1 MAQYYQIQNL
11 DDLKQIY
18 ADVQVVHVA
27 SDDVGV
33 SNPNRAQQIV
43 LDETQQILL
52 QNDGPQQ
59 VVYQTQG
66 TPTQYQPPQ
75 AGTHYTILGED
86 MNQPQAQTVQH
97 QQVQQVQQQQAQT
110 QQQHQQAP
118 QQQQQQQV
126 LMHQQHHQVLD
137 PQQQQQQQQ
146 QHQLQAAYQMPQET
160 LQQAQHMQPQDHQMQ
175 QHVQAQP
182 QQIYYTT
189 DQLVHQ
195 QQQQQQQK
203 KVYIQQQPQQLQQQ
217 YQPHPQHQQQ
227 MIHQAPPPPQAQ
239 QQPQQHILQ
248 SPQHHPQQVQ
258 VQHQV
263 SPSHQQQTQQQ
274 PQIIYRMQPQQ
285 TQQLQQLI
293 VQQPSGQQVLIQQP
307 QQQELIM
314 RQSMPP
320 QRIIYNNRVL
330 YSTPQQSPQQQQH
343 TVMGQSPQTHQ
354 QQHILQTTHTTM
366 QQHHNPTHLVQQ
378 TRVVPSQHQQQQTQQ
393 QTPPPQPQQ
402 QMQQNVVYQQI
413 QVQNQM
419 PKTLMQQQQPTQ
431 NSPQHQQ
438 HIQLQQ
444 QQQQQQTQM
453 VTQAPNPNGATII
466 RAGVARGGK
475 IGRGAMSGT
484 LIARMPGMAGVARAE
499 IRPGFNAAGAIGGG
513 GGQILRTP
521 RPRCSTTAGSTSRGR
536 GRGAR
541 GAAANVTAGRGSP
554 ILANNQQLGT
564 LQQGKIVTQSL
575 PNQGIRQVYRT
586 QVNDPNLTVQ
596 QQQHQQVHLVQA
608 QPRMPG
614 VASRFRSPAI
624 GAQQQQHQQSPS
636 ESGQQTP
643 SSSSSSA
650 AGAGGGGAGLG
661 DLDLEDSIQAVFV
674 KKDAQQPKVAGAP
687 NQSPTTVLSSGN
699 STPVSGTTLTTYY
712 TAKDDDE
719 NRMIRTQ
726 NGTCMSLAEF
736 KKRNANASGNQI
748 IQNAAAAGGIKP
760 LQQTAGGAKISLPAA
775 GQSVHSVPVARV
787 APQKHIVN
795 KEQGG
800 AGGVAPSVAGAANA
814 TSSSVTNPQIPSG
827 PPAGSSVYQTSHN
840 NYEIQTQHVLQN
852 RAGQQMAEKDRNSAK
867 MLVILVS
874 GEQRLITFTLPRES
888 CTVQDLL
895 EQVGVPFDNS
905 TTIQCVENPGA
916 NIDFV
921 VTVGFSVQESPSEL
935 ISRAE
940 QSLQISRQQ
949 ESMQQNAAAAV
960 TGSQPAAAAGSNTTE
975 GNAQNNAAATT
986 AASAAATAPNIAQT
1000 TENSTK
1006 EPNNSKQATTA
1017 NAATT
1022 SAASS
1027 TSKATEELP
1036 QRKLIQGFYA
1046 ICQSCGF
1053 SGYDHAKCERCKR
1066 VFMEPPKKIP
1076 IKQATA
1082 SPSLGSNFANSNNSG
1097 SADSPTP
1104 SSTAPPIEKKRHSET
1119 AAQRG
1124 KSSLAYN
1131 PNAPT
1136 STRGRGGSQAARG
1149 RGSRSGRRAAE
1160 IEPVILTL
1168 SSDEED
1174 DESSNKGNST
1184 MAALAKPS
1192 NTSSSASL
1200 ASYKPFS
1207 FEPNMPDPDESALYN
1222 DFTRGDVTDLTN
1234 CVDKMSCSLA
1244 CKLIRFGTYRFEP
1257 TEQVIITSLGI
1268 RIVAPLETNPSELFA
1283 LNIYKHEVVKIIAH
1297 FSKSSSANSM
1307 LCFYT
1312 LRNCAQYIQKS
1323 LNMTEVAK
1331 HLDGVTYFSANGPYQ
1346 IRKIILQFD
1355 VISEQAKSVI
1365 RSIWDFLD
1373 EISETDAQDLLQ
1385 RAADS
1390 DKKLANNKNNSEN
1403 IPTTTQLQPNEIRQL
1418 LIYPPGKGG
1427 ISINTEDYMCLATD
1441 QYLNDIIIDFYLKWV
1456 HDNVIPEAQKERT
1469 HIFSTFFY
1477 KRLTTLTRHTHHDK
1491 DGGKLTPA
1499 QKRHARVQNWT
1510 KNVNL
1515 FEKDFIVI
1523 PINEQSH
1530 WFLAII
1536 CFPRLKGPV
1545 TFDTNTPVELQ
1556 PIKKNKGKKV
1566 SLQIGN
1572 TTITPLSKR
1581 DSASVLS
1588 EICGVGDDDSER
1600 DEAEGDD
1607 SDLASEDSDFDNTSS
1622 STTLNSSQPATPL
1635 IPGTATTS
1643 THQPIKQ
1650 PLILIFDSL
1659 AGASRSRVVA
1669 TLRDYLTC
1677 EYKIKMTGAP
1687 LHTFNKDNMPGHCV
1701 KVPQQNNFTDCGLYL
1716 LQYVE
1721 HFFKDPIRD
1730 YRVPIKQLA
1739 QWFDTLTV
1747 TRKREDISN
1756 LLQKLMNERNGPNNK
1771 IILPEIPFPT
1781 LNGQLVEPEGYNIE
1795 FEEEEME
1802 DDDEEE
1808 NTTGDMDELSTDD
1821 TSKSKTPIKMP
1832 TTTSTVA
1839 ATATTTTAAALV
1851 PTQGRKIVVK
1861 RRMQISGSSELNS
1874 SQVNAVA
1881 AATTCGTPPATS
1893 TATSTHQRTS
1903 SMAKI
1908 RKVES

>member
-27 SDDVGV
+27 SDDVG
-33 SNPNRAQQIV
+33 QIV

-86 MNQPQAQTVQH
+86 MNQPQSQTVQH
-97 QQVQQVQQQQAQT
+97 QQVQQQQPQAPQ
-110 QQQHQQAP
+110 QQQHQQQP
-118 QQQQQQQV
+118 QQQQQQV

-146 QHQLQAAYQMPQET
+146 HQLQATYQLPQEA
-160 LQQAQHMQPQDHQMQ
+160 QQQPQHMQTQDHQMQ

-195 QQQQQQQK
+195 QQQQHK

-227 MIHQAPPPPQAQ
+227 MLHQAPPPQPQ

-263 SPSHQQQTQQQ
+263 SPGHQQQTQQQ

-314 RQSMPP
+314 RQSMPQ

-330 YSTPQQSPQQQQH
+330 YSTPQQSPQQPQQH

-354 QQHILQTTHTTM
+354 PQHIQLQTTHATM
-366 QQHHNPTHLVQQ
+366 QQHHNQTHLVQQ
-378 TRVVPSQHQQQQTQQ
+378 TRVVPSQHQQQQQQAQQ
-393 QTPPPQPQQ
+393 QTPPPPPQ

-413 QVQNQM
+413 QVQNNQM
-419 PKTLMQQQQPTQ
+419 PKTLMQQQQTQ

-438 HIQLQQ
+438 HIQLQH
-444 QQQQQQTQM
+444 QQQQQTQM
-453 VTQAPNPNGATII
+453 VTQTSNPNGATII

-475 IGRGAMSGT
+475 IGRGGLGGT
-484 LIARMPGMAGVARAE
+484 LIARMPGLPGVTRAE
-499 IRPGFNAAGAIGGG
+499 IRPGFNASSAIGGG

-521 RPRCSTTAGSTSRGR
+521 RPRCSTTVGSTTRGR
-536 GRGAR
+536 GRGRA
-541 GAAANVTAGRGSP
+541 AAANVSAGRGSP
-554 ILANNQQLGT
+554 ILANNPQLGT
-564 LQQGKIVTQSL
+564 LQQGKLVTQTL

-586 QVNDPNLTVQ
+586 QVNDAGMAVQ
-596 QQQHQQVHLVQA
+596 QQHPQQHQQVHLVQA

-614 VASRFRSPAI
+614 VASRFRAPVI
-624 GAQQQQHQQSPS
+624 GTQPQQHQQQVPSDSSPA
-636 ESGQQTP
+636 QPT
-643 SSSSSSA
+643 SSA
-650 AGAGGGGAGLG
+650 GASASGSSGLG

-674 KKDAQQPKVAGAP
+674 KKDAQQTTKVAAAGVTP
-687 NQSPTTVLSSGN
+687 NQNTTTVINNNS
-699 STPVSGTTLTTYY
+699 STPVSGTTLTTFY

-736 KKRNANASGNQI
+736 KKRNTNASTGNQI
-748 IQNAAAAGGIKP
+748 IQNPAPVVAGGIKP

-775 GQSVHSVPVARV
+775 GGQSLHSVPVARV

-795 KEQGG
+795 KEQG
-800 AGGVAPSVAGAANA
+800 SVATTGGTGNTATTSSAANPQT
-814 TSSSVTNPQIPSG
+814 TSSG

-949 ESMQQNAAAAV
+949 ESMQQNAAAVNA
-960 TGSQPAAAAGSNTTE
+960 GSQSAAAATSASESNVQNAGAPSTTSTPASNTAQSSTE
-975 GNAQNNAAATT
+975 SSAKETNT
-986 AASAAATAPNIAQT
+986 AKT
-1000 TENSTK
+1000 
-1006 EPNNSKQATTA
+1006 ATTA
-1017 NAATT
+1017 NATAN
-1022 SAASS
+1022 SASTASS
-1027 TSKATEELP
+1027 KTTEELP

-1046 ICQSCGF
+1046 ICQICGF

-1066 VFMEPPKKIP
+1066 VFIEPPKKIP

-1082 SPSLGSNFANSNNSG
+1082 PSLGNNFGNSNSSG
-1097 SADSPTP
+1097 SAESQTP
-1104 SSTAPPIEKKRHSET
+1104 SSSSGHVEKKRHSEGLT
-1119 AAQRG
+1119 QRG
-1124 KSSLAYN
+1124 KSSMAYN
-1131 PNAPT
+1131 PNAS
-1136 STRGRGGSQAARG
+1136 STRGRGSSQSGRG

-1160 IEPVILTL
+1160 SEPVILTL

-1174 DESSNKGNST
+1174 DESSNKGNLN
-1184 MAALAKPS
+1184 MGALAKPS
-1192 NTSSSASL
+1192 NSSSSASL
-1200 ASYKPFS
+1200 ASYKPFA
-1207 FEPNMPDPDESALYN
+1207 FEPDMPDPDETVLYN

-1234 CVDKMSCSLA
+1234 CSDKLSCSLS

-1257 TEQVIITSLGI
+1257 SEQVIITSLGI
-1268 RIVAPLETNPSELFA
+1268 RIVAPLETNPSETFA
-1283 LNIYKHEVVKIIAH
+1283 LNIYKNEVVKIIAH
-1297 FSKSSSANSM
+1297 FSKTSSVNSM

-1312 LRNCAQYIQKS
+1312 LRNCAQYIRTS
-1323 LNMTEVAK
+1323 LKMAEVSK
-1331 HLDGVTYFSANGPYQ
+1331 HIDGVTYFSANGPYQ
-1346 IRKIILQFD
+1346 IRKIILQF
-1355 VISEQAKSVI
+1355 VTISEQAKSVI

-1390 DKKLANNKNNSEN
+1390 DKKLASNKNNSEN
-1403 IPTTTQLQPNEIRQL
+1403 IPTTTQLQPNEVRQL

-1427 ISINTEDYMCLATD
+1427 IAINTEDYMCLATD

-1477 KRLTTLTRHTHHDK
+1477 KRLTTLTRHTHQDK

-1556 PIKKNKGKKV
+1556 PIKKTKGKKV

-1581 DSASVLS
+1581 DSANVLS
-1588 EICGVGDDDSER
+1588 EICGVDDDSER

-1622 STTLNSSQPATPL
+1622 STTLNNSQPATPI
-1635 IPGTATTS
+1635 IPGTTTS
-1643 THQPIKQ
+1643 SAHQPIKQ

-1677 EYKIKMTGAP
+1677 EYKIKMTDAP
-1687 LHTFNKDNMPGHCV
+1687 LHSFNKDNMPGHCV

-1721 HFFKDPIRD
+1721 QFFKDPIRD

-1756 LLQKLMNERNGPNNK
+1756 LIQKLMNERNGPNNK

-1795 FEEEEME
+1795 FEEGEMD

-1832 TTTSTVA
+1832 TTTTPVVA
-1839 ATATTTTAAALV
+1839 STTTAALV

-1861 RRMQISGSSELNS
+1861 RRMQISGNNDLNT
-1874 SQVNAVA
+1874 SQVNTTAT
-1881 AATTCGTPPATS
+1881 ATTCGTPPSSGSTS
-1893 TATSTHQRTS
+1893 GHPRT

>member
-97 QQVQQVQQQQAQT
+97 QQVQQQQQQAQT
-110 QQQHQQAP
+110 QQHQQQP
-118 QQQQQQQV
+118 QPPQQQQQV
-126 LMHQQHHQVLD
+126 LMHQQHHQVID
-137 PQQQQQQQQ
+137 PQQQQQQQ
-146 QHQLQAAYQMPQET
+146 QHQLQAAYQLPQET
-160 LQQAQHMQPQDHQMQ
+160 QQQPQHMQTQDHQMQ

-189 DQLVHQ
+189 DHQLVH
-195 QQQQQQQK
+195 QQQQQQK

-217 YQPHPQHQQQ
+217 YQTHPQHQQQ
-227 MIHQAPPPPQAQ
+227 MIHQAPPPQTQ
-239 QQPQQHILQ
+239 TQPQQHILQ
-248 SPQHHPQQVQ
+248 SPQHHAQQVQ

-263 SPSHQQQTQQQ
+263 SPSHQQQAQQQ

-314 RQSMPP
+314 RQSMPQ

-330 YSTPQQSPQQQQH
+330 YSTQQQSPQQQQH

-354 QQHILQTTHTTM
+354 PQHILQTTHTTM

-378 TRVVPSQHQQQQTQQ
+378 ARVVPTPHQQQQTQQ
-393 QTPPPQPQQ
+393 QTPPTPPQ

-413 QVQNQM
+413 QVQNNQM
-419 PKTLMQQQQPTQ
+419 PKALMPQQQQTQ

-438 HIQLQQ
+438 HIQLQHQQ

-453 VTQAPNPNGATII
+453 VTQAPNPNGTTII

-513 GGQILRTP
+513 GSQILRTP
-521 RPRCSTTAGSTSRGR
+521 RPRCSTTVGSTSRGR

-541 GAAANVTAGRGSP
+541 GAAANVAAGRGSP

-564 LQQGKIVTQSL
+564 LQQGKLVTQSL

-586 QVNDPNLTVQ
+586 QVSDASAAAQ
-596 QQQHQQVHLVQA
+596 QQQHQQIHLVQA

-624 GAQQQQHQQSPS
+624 GAQQQQTPS
-636 ESGQQTP
+636 ESTQQTP
-643 SSSSSSA
+643 SSSGSA
-650 AGAGGGGAGLG
+650 TTGGGAGAGLG

-674 KKDAQQPKVAGAP
+674 KKDAQQPKSAGPP
-687 NQSPTTVLSSGN
+687 NQNTTAVLSSGS
-699 STPVSGTTLTTYY
+699 STPVGGTTLTYF

-736 KKRNANASGNQI
+736 KKRNANGGGGAPGGNQI
-748 IQNAAAAGGIKP
+748 IQNSAAAGGIKP
-760 LQQTAGGAKISLPAA
+760 LQQTAGGTKISLPAT

-787 APQKHIVN
+787 APQKHIVS

-800 AGGVAPSVAGAANA
+800 SVAVVGGGAVNTTA
-814 TSSSVTNPQIPSG
+814 SSVANIQVASG

-840 NYEIQTQHVLQN
+840 NYEIQTHHVLNN

-921 VTVGFSVQESPSEL
+921 VTVGFSVQESASEL

-949 ESMQQNAAAAV
+949 ESMQQNAGTLAGTAAAV
-960 TGSQPAAAAGSNTTE
+960 ANATE
-975 GNAQNNAAATT
+975 SNAQTNAAAP
-986 AASAAATAPNIAQT
+986 AAATASATPNAAAQT

-1006 EPNNSKQATTA
+1006 DINNPKQAATA
-1017 NAATT
+1017 NAAATT
-1022 SAASS
+1022 SAAS
-1027 TSKATEELP
+1027 TSAKATEELP

-1082 SPSLGSNFANSNNSG
+1082 PSLGNNFANSNSSG

-1104 SSTAPPIEKKRHSET
+1104 SSSSTLPTIEKKRHSET

-1124 KSSLAYN
+1124 KSLLAYN
-1131 PNAPT
+1131 QNTPA
-1136 STRGRGGSQAARG
+1136 TRGRGGSQSGRG

-1160 IEPVILTL
+1160 VEPVILTL
-1168 SSDEED
+1168 SSDEDD
-1174 DESSNKGNST
+1174 DESSNKGNSN
-1184 MAALAKPS
+1184 MSALAKPS

-1207 FEPNMPDPDESALYN
+1207 FEPNMPDPDETALYN

-1234 CVDKMSCSLA
+1234 CIDKLSCSLS

-1257 TEQVIITSLGI
+1257 SEQVIITSLGI
-1268 RIVAPLETNPSELFA
+1268 RIVAPLETNPSETFP

-1297 FSKSSSANSM
+1297 FSKSPGVNSM
-1307 LCFYT
+1307 MCFYT
-1312 LRNCAQYIQKS
+1312 LRNCAHYIRTS
-1323 LNMTEVAK
+1323 LNMTEVPK
-1331 HLDGVTYFSANGPYQ
+1331 HLDGVTYFSVNGPYQ
-1346 IRKIILQFD
+1346 IRKIIIQFEA
-1355 VISEQAKSVI
+1355 ISEQAKSVI

-1390 DKKLANNKNNSEN
+1390 DKKIANNKNNSEN

-1556 PIKKNKGKKV
+1556 PIKKTKGKKV

-1581 DSASVLS
+1581 DSANVLS
-1588 EICGVGDDDSER
+1588 EICAVGDDDSER

-1622 STTLNSSQPATPL
+1622 STTLNSSQPATP
-1635 IPGTATTS
+1635 IVTGTPNTS
-1643 THQPIKQ
+1643 AHQPIKQ

-1721 HFFKDPIRD
+1721 QFFKDPIRD

-1781 LNGQLVEPEGYNIE
+1781 LNGLLVEPEGYNIE

-1832 TTTSTVA
+1832 TATTVA
-1839 ATATTTTAAALV
+1839 ANTTTTAAALV

-1861 RRMQISGSSELNS
+1861 RRMQISGNNDLNTT
-1874 SQVNAVA
+1874 QVSAA
-1881 AATTCGTPPATS
+1881 AATTCGTPP
-1893 TATSTHQRTS
+1893 TAASAGSSSHQRT

-1908 RKVES
+1908 RKVDSA

>member
-1 MAQYYQIQNL
+1 MLPLPKVSVASMAQYYQIQNL
-11 DDLKQIY
+11 DELKQIY

-59 VVYQTQG
+59 V
-66 TPTQYQPPQ
+66 
-75 AGTHYTILGED
+75 
-86 MNQPQAQTVQH
+86 
-97 QQVQQVQQQQAQT
+97 
-110 QQQHQQAP
+110 
-118 QQQQQQQV
+118 
-126 LMHQQHHQVLD
+126 
-137 PQQQQQQQQ
+137 
-146 QHQLQAAYQMPQET
+146 
-160 LQQAQHMQPQDHQMQ
+160 
-175 QHVQAQP
+175 P

-195 QQQQQQQK
+195 QQQK
-203 KVYIQQQPQQLQQQ
+203 KVYIQQQPQSQLQQQ

-227 MIHQAPPPPQAQ
+227 MLHQAPPPPQQAPQ
-239 QQPQQHILQ
+239 QQHILQ

-263 SPSHQQQTQQQ
+263 SPGHQQQQQPQQ

-285 TQQLQQLI
+285 QPLQQLI

-307 QQQELIM
+307 QQPELIM
-314 RQSMPP
+314 RQSMPQ

-330 YSTPQQSPQQQQH
+330 YSTQQQSPQQQH
-343 TVMGQSPQTHQ
+343 AVVGQSPQTHQ
-354 QQHILQTTHTTM
+354 QQHIQLQTSAM
-366 QQHHNPTHLVQQ
+366 QQHHNQTHLVQQ
-378 TRVVPSQHQQQQTQQ
+378 ARVVPSQHQQQQQAQQ
-393 QTPPPQPQQ
+393 PTPTPQPPQQQ
-402 QMQQNVVYQQI
+402 QMQQSVVYQQI
-413 QVQNQM
+413 QVQNNQM
-419 PKTLMQQQQPTQ
+419 PKTLLQQQQ
-431 NSPQHQQ
+431 NSSQHQQ
-438 HIQLQQ
+438 HIQLQHQ
-444 QQQQQQTQM
+444 QQQQQQQQQAQM
-453 VTQAPNPNGATII
+453 VSQTPNPNSTTII
-466 RAGVARGGK
+466 RTAGVARGGK
-475 IGRGAMSGT
+475 IARGAMSGT
-484 LIARMPGMAGVARAE
+484 LIARMPGMTGIARAE
-499 IRPGFNAAGAIGGG
+499 IRPGYNTAGAIGGG

-521 RPRCSTTAGSTSRGR
+521 RPRCSTTVGATPRGR
-536 GRGAR
+536 GRGGR
-541 GAAANVTAGRGSP
+541 GAAAAAAAGVAAGRGSP
-554 ILANNQQLGT
+554 ILATNTQLGA
-564 LQQGKIVTQSL
+564 LQQGKLVTQTMQ
-575 PNQGIRQVYRT
+575 NQGIRQAYRT
-586 QVNDPNLTVQ
+586 QVTDGSLAIQ

-608 QPRMPG
+608 QPRMP
-614 VASRFRSPAI
+614 VVSARFRSPVI
-624 GAQQQQHQQSPS
+624 GGQQQQQSQQPQAQPQQQQQHLPAQTENTQQPA
-636 ESGQQTP
+636 TP
-643 SSSSSSA
+643 SSSGSGPGGSST
-650 AGAGGGGAGLG
+650 LG

-674 KKDAQQPKVAGAP
+674 KKDAQQAKAAAGAP
-687 NQSPTTVLSSGN
+687 SQN
-699 STPVSGTTLTTYY
+699 TPVLNNSNATAAGGTTLTTYY

-719 NRMIRTQ
+719 NHMIPTQ
-726 NGTCMSLAEF
+726 NGACMSLAEY
-736 KKRNANASGNQI
+736 KKRNANTASNQAV
-748 IQNAAAAGGIKP
+748 QNTAAVGGIKP
-760 LQQTAGGAKISLPAA
+760 LQQAPAGAKISLPAS
-775 GQSVHSVPVARV
+775 GQSSLHSVPVARV
-787 APQKHIVN
+787 APQKHVVN
-795 KEQGG
+795 KEQ
-800 AGGVAPSVAGAANA
+800 AAA
-814 TSSSVTNPQIPSG
+814 TDGTSAVHTQMPSG

-895 EQVGVPFDNS
+895 EQVGVPFDNN

-921 VTVGFSVQESPSEL
+921 VTVGFSVQESASEL

-949 ESMQQNAAAAV
+949 EQNYGAVAAAIANC
-960 TGSQPAAAAGSNTTE
+960 STE
-975 GNAQNNAAATT
+975 SSAQNNAAAAATSTAPTGSNMAQTTDSTAKEVANASKQSNTT
-986 AASAAATAPNIAQT
+986 AANT
-1000 TENSTK
+1000 ST
-1006 EPNNSKQATTA
+1006 S
-1017 NAATT
+1017 
-1022 SAASS
+1022 SSS
-1027 TSKATEELP
+1027 TSTSSKSNEELP

-1066 VFMEPPKKIP
+1066 VFLDPPKKKA
-1076 IKQATA
+1076 IKQA
-1082 SPSLGSNFANSNNSG
+1082 SVPSLGNNFVSSNTVG
-1097 SADSPTP
+1097 SSDSPTP
-1104 SSTAPPIEKKRHSET
+1104 SSTSSLSIEKKRHPDSI
-1119 AAQRG
+1119 ASQRG
-1124 KSSLAYN
+1124 KASMAYN
-1131 PNAPT
+1131 PNAP
-1136 STRGRGGSQAARG
+1136 SVRGGRGASQSARG
-1149 RGSRSGRRAAE
+1149 RGSRAGRRAAE

-1174 DESSNKGNST
+1174 DESSNKGISNLNVLS
-1184 MAALAKPS
+1184 KPS
-1192 NTSSSASL
+1192 NSSSSASV
-1200 ASYKPFS
+1200 ASYKPLP
-1207 FEPNMPDPDESALYN
+1207 FEPNMPDRDETVLYN
-1222 DFTRGDVTDLTN
+1222 DFTRGDVTDLSN
-1234 CVDKMSCSLA
+1234 CIDKLSCSLS
-1244 CKLIRFGTYRFEP
+1244 CKLIRLGTYRFEP
-1257 TEQVIITSLGI
+1257 SEQVTITSLGV
-1268 RIVAPLETNPSELFA
+1268 RIVAPLETNPNESFA
-1283 LNIYKHEVVKIIAH
+1283 LNIYKNEVVKIIAH
-1297 FSKSSSANSM
+1297 FSKSSSVNSM
-1307 LCFYT
+1307 ICFYT
-1312 LRNCAQYIQKS
+1312 LRNCAQYIRSS
-1323 LNMTEVAK
+1323 LKMTEVEK
-1331 HLDGVTYFSANGPYQ
+1331 HLDGVTYFSTTGPYQ
-1346 IRKIILQFD
+1346 MRKIILQFD

-1390 DKKLANNKNNSEN
+1390 DKKLANNKNNGES

-1441 QYLNDIIIDFYLKWV
+1441 QYLNDIIIDFYLKWL

-1477 KRLTTLTRHTHHDK
+1477 KRLTTLTRHTHQDK
-1491 DGGKLTPA
+1491 DGSKLTPA

-1581 DSASVLS
+1581 DSANVLS

-1600 DEAEGDD
+1600 DEAEGDE
-1607 SDLASEDSDFDNTSS
+1607 SDLASEDSDFDNTST
-1622 STTLNSSQPATPL
+1622 STNLNNSQPATP
-1635 IPGTATTS
+1635 IVPGSTTTS
-1643 THQPIKQ
+1643 SNQPIKQ

-1721 HFFKDPIRD
+1721 QFFKDPIRD

-1771 IILPEIPFPT
+1771 VILPEIPFPT

-1808 NTTGDMDELSTDD
+1808 NTTGDMEELSTDD
-1821 TSKSKTPIKMP
+1821 TSKSKTPIKMA
-1832 TTTSTVA
+1832 TSNTA
-1839 ATATTTTAAALV
+1839 AATTTAAALV

-1861 RRMQISGSSELNS
+1861 RRMQINTDANPNQLNTTPS
-1874 SQVNAVA
+1874 VP
-1881 AATTCGTPPATS
+1881 TCGSPAVPVS
-1893 TATSTHQRTS
+1893 TATVSHQRVAG
-1903 SMAKI
+1903 MAKI
-1908 RKVES
+1908 RKVEHKNKRMIADIHIQQEFH